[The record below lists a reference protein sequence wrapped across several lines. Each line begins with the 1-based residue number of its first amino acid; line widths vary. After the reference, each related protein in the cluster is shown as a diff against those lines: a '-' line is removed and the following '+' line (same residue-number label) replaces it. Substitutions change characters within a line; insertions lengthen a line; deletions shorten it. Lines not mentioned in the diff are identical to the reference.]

1 MCEVEN
7 IAEKSM
13 SSPENKILSGD
24 EEEYKITQI
33 IKSGDTVSWV
43 MRKPNLSFF
52 LNGNR
57 ILIGLF

>member
-1 MCEVEN
+1 MCEVQN

-33 IKSGDTVSWV
+33 IKSGD
-43 MRKPNLSFF
+43 KSFMGHKKAEF
-52 LNGNR
+52 E
-57 ILIGLF
+57 FFFKWQ